1 MPYSKDHKAQSK
13 ERILKSAT
21 DLFCRYGFDKVS
33 IGQVMKLAKM
43 TPGAFY
49 AHFESKEALYKAS
62 FREALRRSKATRLMK
77 GPFSIQH
84 LSELVTGYLNLGNFS
99 KTPAPSPEAFLANN
113 IASDNVEIKKL
124 YEQSY
129 LGLIKLLETRLTAL
143 NKLKNS
149 ALNLAPGSIP
159 DRARVILASMI
170 GAIAIS
176 KSINREDEKQALL
189 AATQKQIFSL
199 LDINGQS
206 EDLGYMFPVP
216 SN

>member
-1 MPYSKDHKAQSK
+1 MPYPKDHKAKSK
-13 ERILKSAT
+13 DRILQSAT

-33 IGQVMKLAKM
+33 IKQVMKLAKM

-62 FREALRRSKATRLMK
+62 FKEALQRSKATRLMK

-84 LSELVTGYLNLGNFS
+84 LRDLVTGYLNLGNFS
-99 KTPAPSPEAFLANN
+99 KTPAPSPEAFLAND
-113 IASDNVEIKKL
+113 IASDNTEIKKL

-129 LGLIKLLETRLTAL
+129 LGLVKLLETRLTAL

-149 ALNLAPGSIP
+149 TLSLSPASIS
-159 DRARVILASMI
+159 DRARVILAAMI

-176 KSINREDEKQALL
+176 KSITQEDEKQAILT
-189 AATQKQIFSL
+189 ATQEQIFSL
-199 LDINGQS
+199 LNINSDNEGFS
-206 EDLGYMFPVP
+206 
-216 SN
+216 S

>member
-1 MPYSKDHKAQSK
+1 MPYPKDHKAKSK
-13 ERILKSAT
+13 DRILQSAT

-33 IGQVMKLAKM
+33 INEVMKLAKM

-62 FREALRRSKATRLMK
+62 FREALQRSKATRLMK

-84 LSELVTGYLNLGNFS
+84 LSDLVTGYLNLGNFS
-99 KTPAPSPEAFLANN
+99 KTPSPSPEAFLAND
-113 IASDNVEIKKL
+113 IASDNIEIKKL

-149 ALNLAPGSIP
+149 TLSLSAASIP

-176 KSINREDEKQALL
+176 KSITQEDEKQAIL
-189 AATQKQIFSL
+189 AATQAQIFGL
-199 LDINGQS
+199 LNINSGNEEFS
-206 EDLGYMFPVP
+206 
-216 SN
+216 S

>member
-1 MPYSKDHKAQSK
+1 MPYPKDHKAKSK
-13 ERILKSAT
+13 DRILQSAT

-33 IGQVMKLAKM
+33 INEVMKLAKM

-62 FREALRRSKATRLMK
+62 FREALQRSKATRLMK

-99 KTPAPSPEAFLANN
+99 KTPSPSPEAFLAND
-113 IASDNVEIKKL
+113 IASDNIEIKKL

-149 ALNLAPGSIP
+149 TLSLSPASIP

-176 KSINREDEKQALL
+176 KSITQEDEKEAIL
-189 AATQKQIFSL
+189 AATQEQIFGL
-199 LDINGQS
+199 LNINSGNEELS
-206 EDLGYMFPVP
+206 
-216 SN
+216 S

>member
-1 MPYSKDHKAQSK
+1 MPYPKDHKAKSK
-13 ERILKSAT
+13 DRILQSAT

-33 IGQVMKLAKM
+33 INQVMKLAKM

-62 FREALRRSKATRLMK
+62 FKEALQRSKATRLMK

-84 LSELVTGYLNLGNFS
+84 LSELVTWLFISGNLN
-99 KTPAPSPEAFLANN
+99 KTPAPSPEAFLAND
-113 IASDNVEIKKL
+113 IASDNIEIKKL

-129 LGLIKLLETRLTAL
+129 MGLIKLLETRLTAL

-149 ALNLAPGSIP
+149 TLSLSPASIP
-159 DRARVILASMI
+159 DRARVILAAMI

-176 KSINREDEKQALL
+176 KSITQEDEKQAIL
-189 AATQKQIFSL
+189 AATQEQIFGL
-199 LDINGQS
+199 LNINSGNEGLS
-206 EDLGYMFPVP
+206 
-216 SN
+216 S

>member
-1 MPYSKDHKAQSK
+1 MPYPKDHKAKSK
-13 ERILKSAT
+13 DRILQSAT

-33 IGQVMKLAKM
+33 INQVMKLAKM

-62 FREALRRSKATRLMK
+62 FKEALQRSKATRLMK

-84 LSELVTGYLNLGNFS
+84 LSELVTGYLNLGNLN
-99 KTPAPSPEAFLANN
+99 KTPAPSPEAFLAND
-113 IASDNVEIKKL
+113 IASDNIEIKKL

-129 LGLIKLLETRLTAL
+129 MGLIKLLETRLTAL

-149 ALNLAPGSIP
+149 TLSLSPASIP
-159 DRARVILASMI
+159 DRARVILAAMI

-176 KSINREDEKQALL
+176 KSITQEDEKQAIL
-189 AATQKQIFSL
+189 AATQEQIFGL
-199 LDINGQS
+199 LNINSGNEGLS
-206 EDLGYMFPVP
+206 
-216 SN
+216 S

>member
-1 MPYSKDHKAQSK
+1 MPYSKDHKAKSK
-13 ERILKSAT
+13 DRILQSAT

-33 IGQVMKLAKM
+33 INQVMKLAKM

-62 FREALRRSKATRLMK
+62 FIEALQRSKASRLMK

-99 KTPAPSPEAFLANN
+99 KTPSPSPEAFLAND
-113 IASDNVEIKKL
+113 IASDNIEIKKL

-149 ALNLAPGSIP
+149 TLSLSPANIP

-176 KSINREDEKQALL
+176 KSITREDEKQAILT
-189 AATQKQIFSL
+189 ATQAQIFGL
-199 LDINGQS
+199 LNINSGNEELS
-206 EDLGYMFPVP
+206 A
-216 SN
+216 

>member
-1 MPYSKDHKAQSK
+1 MPYPKDHKAKSK
-13 ERILKSAT
+13 DRILLSAT

-33 IGQVMKLAKM
+33 INQVMRLAKM

-49 AHFESKEALYKAS
+49 THFESKEALYKAS
-62 FREALRRSKATRLMK
+62 FIAALQRSKATRLMK

-84 LSELVTGYLNLGNFS
+84 LSDLVTGYLNLGNFC
-99 KTPAPSPEAFLANN
+99 KTPAPSPEAFLANDIANDN
-113 IASDNVEIKKL
+113 IEIKKL

-129 LGLIKLLETRLTAL
+129 LGLVKLLETRLTAL

-149 ALNLAPGSIP
+149 TLSLSPANIP

-176 KSINREDEKQALL
+176 KSITREEEKQAIL
-189 AATQKQIFSL
+189 AATQEQIFGL
-199 LDINGQS
+199 LNISGS
-206 EDLGYMFPVP
+206 
-216 SN
+216 SNELSA